1 MVQMDY
7 GAVLPPSQMVFLRI
21 TLILIPITYGFNK
34 SEKLLSVSLQIKGH
48 GMVGSGELLTKCFK
62 TNSYH

>member
-1 MVQMDY
+1 M
-7 GAVLPPSQMVFLRI
+7 
-21 TLILIPITYGFNK
+21 ILIPITYGFNK

-48 GMVGSGELLTKCFK
+48 GMVGSGELLTKCYK